1 MSIASGFGS
10 VLGTSSGIQNLAH
23 SLAARLGGSPGTYF
37 QQLKAASF
45 RNVSFVALG
54 GVSNFGRRVD
64 IHEYP
69 YRDTPWAEDLGR
81 ATRHF
86 AVSGYLVGDD
96 VIAQRDLLIAAC
108 EQSGV
113 GKLIHATYG
122 ELNVTLL
129 QFRTIER
136 WDKGRYFEI
145 EFEFVESGE
154 RVFPSSITATTTG
167 LIEAALG
174 ADAAAS
180 LDFVSNALTT
190 LSAGA
195 ATLQTYVV
203 SALGWYTAAKNVVVD
218 ARNLFRLLTNLPG
231 DFGRFAGA
239 SDVPAFSTT
248 GEVSNS
254 QNTVS
259 SLTVQAVANR
269 AAVDDA
275 GEALSA
281 SAASISAATASD
293 YAAAAAGLAS
303 AVLAAAP
310 APDDAIRLLS
320 DLSTY
325 TNDSPTTSSTI
336 GASMATAQE
345 AATDLFRRS
354 CISAVAQAAAQYQPT
369 SSDDAAQMRDTV
381 TALIDAEIVIAGDQ
395 GEDDTYS
402 AMKSL
407 RAAVVADLNARGG
420 ALAAIKTFQ
429 FPASL
434 PALTLANR
442 IYRDAGRADEL
453 VEQASP
459 VHPAFMPRS
468 FKALSV

>member
-23 SLAARLGGSPGTYF
+23 SLAARLGGSAGTYF
-37 QQLKAASF
+37 QQINVASF
-45 RNVSFVALG
+45 RNVRFVSLG

-113 GKLIHATYG
+113 GKLVHATYG

-129 QFRTIER
+129 QFRAIER

-154 RVFPSSITATTTG
+154 RMFPSTVTATTTG
-167 LIEAALG
+167 LIEAAFG

-239 SDVPAFSTT
+239 SAVPAFSTT

-275 GEALSA
+275 GAALTAFA
-281 SAASISAATASD
+281 SSISAASASD

-336 GASMATAQE
+336 GASMATAQA

-395 GEDDTYS
+395 GEDETYS

-442 IYRDAGRADEL
+442 IYRDAARADEL